1 MLASPC
7 RDRRP
12 RLSVFI
18 RIFIF
23 FYPKQ
28 KMDMVRHYYI
38 CLNRQMIIEIVQLFD
53 IFICYL
59 PVLCQFGVRT
69 VEDACPYKL

>member
-1 MLASPC
+1 
-7 RDRRP
+7 
-12 RLSVFI
+12 
-18 RIFIF
+18 
-23 FYPKQ
+23 
-28 KMDMVRHYYI
+28 MVRHYYI